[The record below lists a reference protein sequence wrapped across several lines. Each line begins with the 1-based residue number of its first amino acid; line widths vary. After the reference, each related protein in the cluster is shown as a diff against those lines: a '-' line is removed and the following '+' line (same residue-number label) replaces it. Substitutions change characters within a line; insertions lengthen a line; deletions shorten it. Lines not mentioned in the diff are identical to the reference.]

1 MLNKTEENEQKTS
14 PLPHLD
20 ELRVG
25 IVVSD
30 SKAEISK
37 ALCDSAVAV
46 LHNEGYPDNDITVVH
61 VPDTFQLVFAASRL
75 AKSRAFDA
83 VIIFGCVVRGETPH
97 FDYECQHASHGT
109 AILNAEGKIPVI
121 FGVLTVDSQD
131 QALER
136 VGGAGAIAD
145 KGAEAAIAAIR
156 MAEIARKL

>member
-1 MLNKTEENEQKTS
+1 MNEINSNEQKTV

-25 IVVSD
+25 IVVAD
-30 SKAEISK
+30 SKAEITQR
-37 ALCDSAVAV
+37 LCCSAVS
-46 LHNEGYPDNDITVVH
+46 LLKDEGYPDNDITVVH

-136 VGGAGAIAD
+136 VGGEGAIAD

-156 MAEIARKL
+156 MAEIARKF

>member
-1 MLNKTEENEQKTS
+1 MNGINENEQKTV

-25 IVVSD
+25 IVVAD
-30 SKAEISK
+30 SKAEITK
-37 ALCDSAVAV
+37 KLCDNAVSF
-46 LHNEGYPDNDITVVH
+46 LINEGYPDNDITVVH

-83 VIIFGCVVRGETPH
+83 VIILGCVVRGETPH
-97 FDYECQHASHGT
+97 FDYECRHVSEGS

-121 FGVLTVDSQD
+121 FGVLTVDNEE

-136 VGGAGAIAD
+136 IGGEGSICN
-145 KGAEAAIAAIR
+145 KGEEAAIAAIR

>member
-37 ALCDSAVAV
+37 VLCDSAVAV
-46 LHNEGYPDNDITVVH
+46 LRNEGYPDNDITVVH

-97 FDYECQHASHGT
+97 FDYECQHVSHGT

-136 VGGAGAIAD
+136 VGGEGAIAD